1 VNGDP
6 DAPLMRAF
14 QAGDLGAFEVLFQ
27 KFKGPLMNF
36 AARFLRDRGRA
47 EDVVQETLLR
57 VYLAR
62 AEWKP
67 DARLGTWIYRIA
79 TNLCLNEL
87 RQGRRR
93 PAASLEGPAT
103 AEPVDRDRP
112 APDAVLAQRRFER
125 AFEAALELLP
135 ERQRAAFLLHRFEA
149 MSYREI
155 GAALET
161 SESSVKALIHRA
173 TLQLRQALWPFLEE

>member
-1 VNGDP
+1 
-6 DAPLMRAF
+6 MRAF

-36 AARFLRDRGRA
+36 AARLLRDRARA
-47 EDVVQETLLR
+47 EDVVQETLIR
-57 VYLAR
+57 IYQAR
-62 AEWKP
+62 ADWEP
-67 DARLGTWIYRIA
+67 QARLSTWIYKIA

-87 RQGRRR
+87 RRGRRK
-93 PAASLEGPAT
+93 PAAPADDAAAEAPDLE
-103 AEPVDRDRP
+103 RP

-125 AFEAALELLP
+125 AFEDALEQLP

-149 MSYREI
+149 FTYRDI
-155 GAALET
+155 GVALDT

-173 TLQLRQALWPFLEE
+173 TLQLRTALRPFLEE